1 MAAADDACRSRY
13 ILHLGILTNEQKEYN
28 NMKNMFD
35 MFSVLP
41 THYDV
46 LYLTLSMYYV

>member
-1 MAAADDACRSRY
+1 MYVSGV
-13 ILHLGILTNEQKEYN
+13 IKNVQVLHLGILTNEQKEYN